1 MPRRSSEASCKKTRK
16 SSPPPMT
23 TEARE
28 NQLISLAMDLAEQ
41 QLRDGTASAQ
51 VIAHY
56 LRLGTQKDKLE
67 REMLEAKNEL
77 LNAKT
82 EAIKAAERSEAL
94 YAEAIKA
101 FRTYGGYGDDEEEYY
116 DE

>member
-1 MPRRSSEASCKKTRK
+1 MSRVKPGSSGKKTGRA
-16 SSPPPMT
+16 SPPPMT
-23 TEARE
+23 AEARE

-41 QLRDGTASAQ
+41 QLREGTASAQ

-56 LRLGTQKDKLE
+56 LRLGTQKDRLE
-67 REMLEAKNEL
+67 REILEAKNEL

-101 FRTYGGYGDDEEEYY
+101 FRTYGGYGDNEEDYY